1 MQQRVVSD
9 TDKSTLAL
17 DKRLP
22 FDILCRIF
30 VFAQWPSLAFV
41 SRAFY
46 SVSQS
51 MAVRAHFYLAEFGR
65 DQVLDGHLGL
75 ASRRPRMLRQ
85 DVVLMLL
92 NLGADPRADGQWVL
106 RHACAC
112 AWTPIVRKLL
122 AMRQRPHAKAADY
135 QQPALLENWR
145 GSATPNGTT
154 KLPPLL
160 LDIHEDDD
168 VALRIA
174 AGLGHVAIVQ
184 QLLDAGAD
192 ADAAEGEPLALAAGN
207 GHVQVV
213 RLLLERGASARSS
226 HSQALRAAVMTGDA
240 ATACIEE
247 LLAYGA
253 DMHIMN
259 NSCLLAACYRGDGEF
274 PPPPPLLLP
283 ISGTAEDQGS
293 SMRAQLLQY
302 SYAGVPSTGAL
313 YTTPAVLATTPML
326 PQSRH
331 RHIRRYRNTASLSAA
346 SATQPQSPAQTTC
359 TTAASPTPALSS
371 GPHEAVNMDAL
382 VTSPDSTSFP
392 ADLQH
397 APPLPVTHIGVVRL
411 LLARGVNPDA
421 QNGRP
426 LVYASSKGWARTA
439 AVLLAY
445 GANVHVR
452 DNEPLREAAEH
463 GHLALVR
470 LLVAAGADIH
480 ADNDAPLR
488 NAARGGHLEVIKE
501 LVAQGACVRGESG
514 VLALRAAARGGWT
527 QAVQELVKAG
537 ADASDAEFRVCAMRS
552 RELCRVL
559 GISNESTFNRFLYQ

>member
-1 MQQRVVSD
+1 MQRSVSD
-9 TDKSTLAL
+9 TDKSGTAL
-17 DKRLP
+17 DRRLP

-30 VFAQWPSLAFV
+30 VLAQWPSLAFV

-65 DQVLDGHLGL
+65 DRVLDGHLGL

-92 NLGADPRADGQWVL
+92 NLGADPCADGQWVL
-106 RHACAC
+106 RHACAR
-112 AWTPIVRKLL
+112 AWIPIVRKLL
-122 AMRQRPHAKAADY
+122 AMRQRPHAKAPDS

-145 GSATPNGTT
+145 GSATTNGTA
-154 KLPPLL
+154 KPPPLL

-168 VALRIA
+168 AALRIA
-174 AGLGHVAIVQ
+174 AGLGHVAVVQ
-184 QLLDAGAD
+184 LLLDAGAD
-192 ADAAEGEPLALAAGN
+192 AEAAEGEPLALAAGN

-226 HSQALRAAVMTGDA
+226 HSRALRAAVMTGDA
-240 ATACIEE
+240 SIACIEE

-253 DMHIMN
+253 DMHVMN

-274 PPPPPLLLP
+274 PLPPPLLLP
-283 ISGTAEDQGS
+283 VSGTAEDRGS

-326 PQSRH
+326 PQARH
-331 RHIRRYRNTASLSAA
+331 HIRRYRNTAGLSAA
-346 SATQPQSPAQTTC
+346 PATQPQSPAQTAC
-359 TTAASPTPALSS
+359 STAASPTPALSS
-371 GPHEAVNMDAL
+371 GAHETVNMDAL
-382 VTSPDSTSFP
+382 VTAPGPTAFP

-397 APPLPVTHIGVVRL
+397 APPFPVTHIGVVRL
-411 LLARGVNPDA
+411 LLARGVSPDA

-445 GANVHVR
+445 GASVHVR

-488 NAARGGHLEVIKE
+488 NAARGGHLGVLKE
-501 LVAQGACVRGESG
+501 LVAQGACVQGESG

-527 QAVQELVKAG
+527 QVVQELVQAG
-537 ADASDAEFRVCAMRS
+537 ADSSDAEFRVCAMRS